1 MLRKHTLHTG
11 SIIALLTALSPTDAQ
26 ACPCPPTA
34 CEWVRFEDSFPG
46 APDFWYGPSV
56 LIDEIRICP
65 HAVRFEFLVKQSGV
79 LMRAALV
86 FPRPDEELIESR
98 LTLRRNTAKF
108 ASELQH
114 FSKRYERLEA
124 ALNKLF
130 AVPDG
135 QFLSLDFHSSEAN
148 ECPSLETGKLA
159 LHWQGHEVLL
169 RGYLDV
175 YFATAE

>member
-1 MLRKHTLHTG
+1 MFSQHILQTG
-11 SIIALLTALSPTDAQ
+11 SILVLLTMLRPMEAQ

-46 APDFWYGPSV
+46 APDFWSGPPV
-56 LIDEIRICP
+56 LIDEIRVCP
-65 HAVRFEFLVKQSGV
+65 HAVRFEFLVKQRGI

-108 ASELQH
+108 ASELRH
-114 FSKRYERLEA
+114 FSKRYESLVV
-124 ALNKLF
+124 ALNRLF
-130 AVPDG
+130 VVPDG
-135 QFLSLDFHSSEAN
+135 QFLSLDFHSAEAN
-148 ECPSLETGKLA
+148 GCPFLETGKLA
-159 LHWQGHEVLL
+159 LHWHGQEVLL